1 MIIKF
6 IKENIAKELSEKIQ
20 DNLELYRS
28 GDFEFLETD
37 PTASFYSKE
46 KIEINL
52 ESLAKVS
59 CENESDYREPENCK
73 ALYQALPINPYLA
86 RDHRLWIYLT
96 HTHLLD
102 YTRKRWPVPQDTEK
116 AIKHIKAHFFVS
128 GNRGLERNN
137 SASRLWW
144 MAHLCDRVQGISF
157 EESLRSFLYKSDVR
171 ANIVE
176 RPTTSQSIS
185 IFSAIIIK
193 LNESLKG
200 DKSLF
205 ERTRF
210 REFMKELNLQGG
222 VRLLDVLDAQAINE
236 IIEECI

>member
-1 MIIKF
+1 MIIRF
-6 IKENIAKELSEKIQ
+6 LKENIVKELSGKIQ
-20 DNLELYRS
+20 KNIELYQS
-28 GDFEFLETD
+28 GNFEFLETD
-37 PTASFYSKE
+37 PTSFFNSKE
-46 KIEINL
+46 KIEIDL
-52 ESLAKVS
+52 DMLSKIS
-59 CENESDYREPENCK
+59 CGEGGDYKEPENCK
-73 ALYQALPINPYLA
+73 RMYLSLPLNPYLA

-96 HTHLLD
+96 HTFLLD
-102 YTRKRWPVPQDTEK
+102 YTRKRWPLPADPKK

-144 MAHLCDRVQGISF
+144 MAHLCDRVDGVPF
-157 EESLRSFLYKSDVR
+157 EDALNCFLYKSDVR

-185 IFSAIIIK
+185 IFSAIIKK
-193 LNESLKG
+193 LNESLEN
-200 DKSLF
+200 DKTLF
-205 ERTRF
+205 ERARF

-222 VRLLDVLDAQAINE
+222 VKLLDMLDDDDLNT